1 MPALVCVILIVFTK
15 KVVLMSTSNGNGHV
29 HESKFNT
36 LAIHAGYT
44 PDPTTGSRAVPLYQT
59 TAYQFRDSDHA
70 AALFAL
76 QESGNIYT
84 RIMNPTNG
92 AFEARIAALEGGIGA
107 LATASGQFA
116 ETLAILTL
124 ADAGDEIISSAA
136 LYGGTYTLFAY
147 SLQRLGIKVHFVES
161 NEPAAFEQL
170 INDKTRAIYLE
181 TISNPKLE
189 IPDFSAITAMAHK
202 HGIPVI
208 VDNTFG
214 TPYLIRP
221 FDFGVDIVVH
231 STTKWI
237 GGHGLSIGGV
247 IVDSGKFDWKA
258 SGRHNGIIAPEPAY
272 HGAILADVAG
282 PAAYITRARVV
293 GLRDF
298 GGSQA
303 PFNSFLNLIGLET
316 LALRMQRHVD
326 NTRAVAEHLAQHPAV
341 AWVNYPG
348 LPGHSSYER
357 AQKYL
362 PKGAGAVLGFGIKS
376 GRAGGRVF
384 IDNLKLFSHVANV
397 GDSRSLAIH
406 PASTTHSQLS
416 AEEQRAAGVSD
427 DYVRLAIG
435 IEDIG
440 DILWDLDQAL
450 AIAEK
455 QAVTAS

>member
-1 MPALVCVILIVFTK
+1 
-15 KVVLMSTSNGNGHV
+15 MSNSNGNADSPTNGAA
-29 HESKFNT
+29 ETPRPLKFNT
-36 LAIHAGYT
+36 NALHAGYS
-44 PDPTTGSRAVPLYQT
+44 PDPTTQARAVPLYQT
-59 TAYQFRDSDHA
+59 TSYQFKDTDHA

-76 QESGNIYT
+76 QVPGNIYT
-84 RIMNPTNG
+84 RIMNPTND
-92 AFEARIAALEGGIGA
+92 AFEQRIAALEGGIGA

-136 LYGGTYTLFAY
+136 LYGGTYTLFSQ
-147 SLQRLGIKVHFVES
+147 SLRRLGITVHFVEGD
-161 NEPAAFEQL
+161 NPADYERL

-181 TISNPKLE
+181 TIGNPKLE
-189 IPDFSAITAMAHK
+189 IPDFEGISAVAHK
-202 HGIPVI
+202 HGLPVL

-221 FDFGVDIVVH
+221 FDYGVDIVVH

-258 SGRHNGIIAPEPAY
+258 SGRHRGIVQPEPAY
-272 HGAILADVAG
+272 HGAVLADVAG
-282 PAAYITRARVV
+282 AAAFIIRARVV

-316 LALRMQRHVD
+316 LALRVQRHVD
-326 NTRAVAEHLAQHPAV
+326 NALAVAQHLENHPAV

-348 LPGHSSYER
+348 LPSHASYER
-357 AQKYL
+357 AKKYL
-362 PKGAGAVLGFGIKS
+362 PKGAGAVIGFGIKGGLAS
-376 GRAGGRVF
+376 GKSF
-384 IDNLKLFSHVANV
+384 INNLKIFSHLANV
-397 GDSRSLAIH
+397 GDARSLAIH

-416 AEEQRAAGVSD
+416 TEEQRAAGVTE
-427 DYVRLAIG
+427 DYIRLAVG
-435 IEDIG
+435 IEDIE
-440 DILWDLDQAL
+440 DILWDIDQAL
-450 AIAEK
+450 KVSQTVRQPVA
-455 QAVTAS
+455 